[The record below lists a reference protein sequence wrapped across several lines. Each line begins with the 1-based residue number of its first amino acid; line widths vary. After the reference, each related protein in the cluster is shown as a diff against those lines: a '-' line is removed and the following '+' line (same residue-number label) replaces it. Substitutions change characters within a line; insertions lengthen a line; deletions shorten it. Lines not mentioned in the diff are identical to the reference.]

1 MSLIKR
7 KKSPIWWIDFASPNG
22 ERIRR
27 SAQTA
32 DRRAAQEL
40 HDKLKSEVWRIQR
53 LGDRPKRVWQEAVIR
68 WLREQAHKASIERD
82 RTMLQWLDKFLA
94 DRELESINRATIEAI
109 IEAKLAEGCSHG
121 TVNRHLALMRS
132 ILRRC

>member
-7 KKSPIWWIDFASPNG
+7 KESSIWWIDFASPNG

-32 DRRAAQEL
+32 DRKEAQEL
-40 HDKLKSEVWRIQR
+40 HDKLKGEVWRIQR
-53 LGDRPKRVWQEAVIR
+53 LGDRPRRVWQEAVIR
-68 WLREQAHKASIERD
+68 WLREQAHKASIGRD
-82 RTMLQWLDKFLA
+82 RAMLQWLDRFLA
-94 DRELESINRATIEAI
+94 DRELESINRVTIEAI
-109 IEAKLAEGCSHG
+109 IEAKLAEGCGHG